1 MSILGQFQAFKE
13 ESLTRHTLFKIG
25 IWIAVVIIFTNIIT
39 YLQVST
45 KIETQI
51 FAQLKSYIAERGRG
65 ENNIFELALDNHELL
80 KEVLLEQLQS
90 PPDMNYQA
98 IFDSH
103 FTRYKDGVI
112 RNRAED
118 FDGEKN
124 SCVYIHPTL
133 PLSNE
138 LKRLVV
144 IFYQLTNQYGQAW
157 LKRFDN
163 TYIFTADNI
172 FTRFSP
178 DYPAWCEEAKPD
190 FDVKQKEFYQLAEL
204 KNNPHRKS
212 VWTGVYY
219 DSEASQWFVSIIT
232 PVVLN
237 GQNIAYIGNNIDLNE
252 LLERTLRQRLE
263 NGYNMIIAADG
274 RLIVHPRWIYK
285 MIERGGHFNI
295 RTDGDTQLKHMFDLI
310 SAVETEDVVEDK
322 ENYQYLGVTKMETT
336 GWYFVVV
343 FPKVFFAQIAWET
356 AQLILILGS
365 LSLLIVLSILYVIMY
380 RQIAKPLTELLVA
393 TRRLGNHDF
402 NMHFDFKRK
411 DELGRLAESFQ
422 TMAMILGAREQQL
435 LDYANDLEI
444 YTLELT
450 RAKEAAE
457 AANITKSQFI
467 ANVSHELR
475 TPLNAIIGYSEMLQE
490 DAVDFGEE
498 GFISDLQKI
507 HTAGRHLLGLI
518 NDILDISKIEAGKMD
533 IYTETFDVQLLL
545 DEVVITV
552 QPLVSKSGNT
562 LLIEYGDNLSEMHA
576 DLTKIRQS
584 LLNLLSNAS
593 KFTEKGVIT
602 LSVKRH
608 SLIPGDKRSDWFEFR
623 ITDTGIGMTDTQK
636 RKLFQAFTQVDASTT
651 RKYGGTG
658 LGLAITKRFTEM
670 MGGNIS
676 VESELGR
683 GSTFKIRL
691 PAKVIIGKASAT
703 LDIQLKTP
711 TPPSPVKPIEVKS
724 ITNTTQ
730 SI

>member
-1 MSILGQFQAFKE
+1 MSILGQVRAFKE

-80 KEVLLEQLQS
+80 REVLLEQLQS

-98 IFDSH
+98 IFDGH
-103 FTRYKDGVI
+103 FTRYKDGVT

-138 LKRLVV
+138 LKQLVV

-178 DYPAWCEEAKPD
+178 NYPAWCEEAKPD
-190 FDVKQKEFYQLAEL
+190 FDVKQKEFYQLAAP

-295 RTDGDTQLKHMFDLI
+295 RTDGDMQLKHMFDLI

-365 LSLLIVLSILYVIMY
+365 LSLLVVLSILYVIMH

-533 IYTETFDVQLLL
+533 IYTETFDIQSLL

-552 QPLVSKSGNT
+552 QPLVTKSGNT

-691 PAKVIIGKASAT
+691 PAKVIIGKAAAT
-703 LDIQLKTP
+703 LDIQMKTP

>member
-1 MSILGQFQAFKE
+1 MSILGHFQAFNE

-39 YLQVST
+39 YLKVST

-65 ENNIFELALDNHELL
+65 ENNIFELALDNQELL

-103 FTRYKDGVI
+103 FTRYPDGVI

-138 LKRLVV
+138 LKQLVV
-144 IFYQLTNQYGQAW
+144 TFYQLTNQYGQAW

-163 TYIFTADNI
+163 TYIFTTDNI

-178 DYPAWCEEAKPD
+178 NYPAWCEEAKPD
-190 FDVKQKEFYQLAEL
+190 FDVKQKEFYQLAEPQ
-204 KNNPHRKS
+204 NNPHRETI
-212 VWTGVYY
+212 WTGVYY

-232 PVVLN
+232 PVEID
-237 GQNIAYIGNNIDLNE
+237 GHNIAYIGNNIDLNE

-263 NGYNMIIAADG
+263 NSYNMIIAADG
-274 RLIVHPRWIYK
+274 RLIVHPRWVYK

-295 RTDGDTQLKHMFDLI
+295 RTDGDMQLKHMFDLI

-365 LSLLIVLSILYVIMY
+365 LSLLIVLSILYVIMH

-402 NMHFDFKRK
+402 DMHFDFKRK

-533 IYTETFDVQLLL
+533 IYTETFDVQSIL

-552 QPLVSKSGNT
+552 QPLVTKSGNT
-562 LLIEYGDNLSEMHA
+562 LLIEYGDNLGEMHA

-602 LSVKRH
+602 LSVRRH

-636 RKLFQAFTQVDASTT
+636 RKLFQAFTQADASTT

-691 PAKVIIGKASAT
+691 PAKIIVGKVSAT
-703 LDIQLKTP
+703 MDIQMKTP
-711 TPPSPVKPIEVKS
+711 IPPSPIKPIEVTP
-724 ITNTTQ
+724 ITNTIR
-730 SI
+730 SS